1 MSGGGEAGVPGL
13 VSIIIPCFN
22 AGEWVGEAITS
33 ALKQTYSQ
41 VEVLVVDDGSTDHSL
56 EVVRSFA
63 KAIRWWSGP
72 NRGGS
77 AARNT
82 GLRHAR
88 GEWVQFLDADDLLLD
103 TCVESK
109 VLASGTASGVVCC
122 NAELL
127 RGDGP
132 YPEEE
137 YWGRGRRTLLD
148 MLSQGPAGSPQTSQP
163 LHRRELLAA
172 VGGFRLGLPCAQE
185 YDLHLR
191 LAILCGVEF
200 WATGQTG
207 VLLRPRASSV
217 SRGADRRMN
226 RTLRDVLANAE
237 DLLRSRGELSGNR
250 KAAIAQHYSR
260 IAKRMWRDGDR
271 SDARSL
277 AARAKRLS
285 PRWADGCYRN
295 WTATRVAHIVG
306 LCGYERLSAAWRSM
320 RSDDSTPGA
329 SAGR

>member
-1 MSGGGEAGVPGL
+1 MGFLEGRQLDRDARAG
-13 VSIIIPCFN
+13 N
-22 AGEWVGEAITS
+22 RAG
-33 ALKQTYSQ
+33 YS
-41 VEVLVVDDGSTDHSL
+41 
-56 EVVRSFA
+56 
-63 KAIRWWSGP
+63 
-72 NRGGS
+72 
-77 AARNT
+77 
-82 GLRHAR
+82 
-88 GEWVQFLDADDLLLD
+88 
-103 TCVESK
+103 
-109 VLASGTASGVVCC
+109 LA
-122 NAELL
+122 
-127 RGDGP
+127 
-132 YPEEE
+132 
-137 YWGRGRRTLLD
+137 D
-148 MLSQGPAGSPQTSQP
+148 MLRLGTPAGSPQTSQP

-172 VGGFRLGLPCAQE
+172 IGGFRDGLPYAQE

-191 LAILCGVEF
+191 LAILCEVEF
-200 WATGQTG
+200 WSTGETG
-207 VLLRPRASSV
+207 VLIRPLPRSLSRAA
-217 SRGADRRMN
+217 GRRMH
-226 RTLRDVLANAE
+226 RAIRDVLAYAE
-237 DLLRSRGELSGNR
+237 SLLQARGQLSDTY